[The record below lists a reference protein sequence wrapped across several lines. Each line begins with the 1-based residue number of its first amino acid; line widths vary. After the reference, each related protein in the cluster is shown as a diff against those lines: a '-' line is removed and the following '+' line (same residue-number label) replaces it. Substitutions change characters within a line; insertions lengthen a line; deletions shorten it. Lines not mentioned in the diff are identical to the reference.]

1 MNHKEIPEKAI
12 KGVAKLI
19 NETIKRPSP
28 ISIDTIQGQGEAETP
43 HYFEITPFNEI
54 DSSDRNFYAIDGSY
68 NFQEFYNGI
77 CIGLYTAGYICYHKG
92 KQVKLNNGDNPI
104 INGKLYAPENIMI
117 LNERDKEAIFD
128 ELFDLEPISKF
139 VDFLGNKDD
148 VFGFKGSF
156 DDFKDEITINTSRLL
171 SFCQTLL
178 EWALIYEIA
187 NLERTKQG
195 DIILKDGNLRPL
207 EIKQEYLIK
216 LGKYLFNKGTY
227 LIGITKNSPIKLYSS
242 STFAKID
249 NHLQTDLKYKFDFA
263 ETDERKRKICCW
275 LEVSDDILISAY
287 PESGQKKLFAQG
299 KIDKI
304 TRPSMIGSKGITG
317 GRGFGLY
324 FIARLDYVEKLQ
336 NYDWVVADLNIFD
349 AIPNI
354 ENYAKKDIG
363 KAPRNIEKIGEIFQ
377 ELTRLSQEHYILG
390 YPYPLA
396 EVHNFVTLKS
406 SFKQEIISRVKLSL
420 YKDTKMEHVDIEN
433 LFLDTHNRF

>member
-12 KGVAKLI
+12 ESVAKLI
-19 NETIKRPSP
+19 NDTVKFPSKV
-28 ISIDTIQGQGEAETP
+28 SVTTIQGETETP
-43 HYFEITPFNEI
+43 HYFEITPFSEI
-54 DSSDRNFYAIDGSY
+54 DTSERNFYAIDGSY

-77 CIGLYTAGYICYHKG
+77 CIGLYTAGYICYYRG
-92 KQVKLNNGDNPI
+92 KQVKLNNEDNPI
-104 INGKLYAPENIMI
+104 INGKSYAPQNIMI
-117 LNERDKEAIFD
+117 LSERDKEAIFD
-128 ELFDLEPISKF
+128 ELFELEPVVNF
-139 VDFLGNKDD
+139 VSFLGSKDD
-148 VFGFKGSF
+148 VFGFKGNF

-187 NLERTKQG
+187 NLDRTKQG

-207 EIKQEYLIK
+207 EIKQEHLIK
-216 LGKYLFNKGTY
+216 LGKYLSSKDIY
-227 LIGITKNSPIKLYSS
+227 LLGVTKNSPVKFFSS

-249 NHLQTDLKYKFDFA
+249 DHLQTDLKYKFNFA
-263 ETDERKRKICCW
+263 ETEDRKKKICCW
-275 LEVSDDILISAY
+275 LEVSDDILIRAY

-336 NYDWVVADLNIFD
+336 NYDWVVVDLNIFD
-349 AIPNI
+349 AIPSI
-354 ENYAKKDIG
+354 ETYAKKDIG
-363 KAPRNIEKIGEIFQ
+363 KALRNIDKISEIFK

-406 SFKQEIISRVKLSL
+406 SFKQEIINRVKISL
-420 YKDTKMEHVDIEN
+420 YRDTRMEHVDIEN
-433 LFLDTHNRF
+433 LFLDIHDRF